1 MLVCVRNACA
11 ICFVYRVHARR
22 MLTLPSFCIFILPTT
37 ISTAPTSLDFAPAT
51 LDFTSTAT
59 GAPSM
64 GVLGIQ
70 QAPAPA
76 PTGNSFGASMP
87 GATQPNVATLTGT
100 GSTLKPPPSFGGNNN
115 SLPSPAVNMV
125 GVTQP
130 SVNTTGTT
138 FIFGTTAVTTQPT
151 PANISGP
158 NITGHT
164 FIFGTTAVTTQPTS
178 ANISGPNITGPT
190 FISGTIPIPT
200 QPTPANFSGPNAVGR
215 FTKNGKRVRIE
226 VEPAGT
232 APASSS
238 SFGTAPTTSTTSKFS
253 LSPATVTD
261 KDGKETFSFGI
272 VGTDPNTGPFN
283 FETVPAAATSTPAK
297 KKSKK
302 RGRIE
307 VLTVTGDSDEE
318 NNSPVRSKRGKRN

>member
-1 MLVCVRNACA
+1 
-11 ICFVYRVHARR
+11 
-22 MLTLPSFCIFILPTT
+22 
-37 ISTAPTSLDFAPAT
+37 
-51 LDFTSTAT
+51 
-59 GAPSM
+59 
-64 GVLGIQ
+64 
-70 QAPAPA
+70 
-76 PTGNSFGASMP
+76 MP